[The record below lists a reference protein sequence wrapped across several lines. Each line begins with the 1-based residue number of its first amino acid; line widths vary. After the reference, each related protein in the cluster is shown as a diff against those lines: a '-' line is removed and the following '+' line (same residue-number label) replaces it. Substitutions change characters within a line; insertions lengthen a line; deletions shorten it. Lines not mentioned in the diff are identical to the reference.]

1 MNGSEAFARPQQT
14 DPRLMFSPPSELT
27 DSEKMDLMAGDQA
40 PYARAL
46 DKLMKLIIVKAR
58 NEAMECD
65 PTEEKRQV
73 KLMTV
78 AHAKNEF
85 YEDLRSKINFE
96 KSNHLADVRLKV
108 AQEELKDQ
116 EVIEAIILDQR

>member
-14 DPRLMFSPPSELT
+14 DPRLMFNTQSELT

-46 DKLMKLIIVKAR
+46 DKLMKLVIVKAR
-58 NEAMECD
+58 NAAMECD
-65 PTEEKRQV
+65 PTEEKRQT

-85 YEDLRSKINFE
+85 YEELRSQINFE
-96 KSNHLADVRLKV
+96 KANHLADVRLKA
-108 AQEELKDQ
+108 AQEDLQDQ
-116 EVIEAIILDQR
+116 ETIEAIILDQR

>member
-27 DSEKMDLMAGDQA
+27 DSEKMDLMAGDQS

-46 DKLMKLIIVKAR
+46 DKLMKLEIVKAR
-58 NEAMECD
+58 NAAMECD
-65 PTEEKRQV
+65 PTEEKKQTTS
-73 KLMTV
+73 MTI
-78 AHAKNEF
+78 AHAMNEF
-85 YEDLRSKINFE
+85 YKSLRGQVTFE
-96 KSNHLADVRLKV
+96 KQNHLADVRLKV
-108 AQEELKDQ
+108 AQEELQDQ